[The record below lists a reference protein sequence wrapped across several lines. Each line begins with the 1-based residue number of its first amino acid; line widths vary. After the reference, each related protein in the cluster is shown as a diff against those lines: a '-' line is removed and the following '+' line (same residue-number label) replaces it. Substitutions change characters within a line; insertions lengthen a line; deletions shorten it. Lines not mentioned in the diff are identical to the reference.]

1 MAGFSLSLDVRELDA
16 AVNFLGS
23 LTPRQIEDLATMAGV
38 ELVKVSREAF
48 ASEIDPVDGSSWE
61 ATASKRRG
69 GSILRDTSRLM
80 RSVKHEA
87 LGSSVYVGS
96 HLVYARIHQE
106 GGRAGRGG
114 SVKIPRRRYLGFKK
128 SWPERFMKTPEAR
141 RLFT

>member
-1 MAGFSLSLDVRELDA
+1 
-16 AVNFLGS
+16 
-23 LTPRQIEDLATMAGV
+23 
-38 ELVKVSREAF
+38 
-48 ASEIDPVDGSSWE
+48 
-61 ATASKRRG
+61 
-69 GSILRDTSRLM
+69 M

-87 LGSSVYVGS
+87 LGSTVYVGS

-106 GGRAGRGG
+106 GGRAG